1 MSELRLREWRGSDYD
16 MVRGWWERW
25 GRPPSRSAM
34 GDLGVLAL
42 EGDRPLAA
50 IFLFPAEAG
59 YCLIT
64 GAISDFD
71 RPVGIREEAVCRV
84 TAAAFIRARELGYH
98 NVRMYVATR
107 GYVRALE
114 RRGLARNGPKRN
126 SIFISPVYL
135 PFLGEDDA

>member
-1 MSELRLREWRGSDYD
+1 
-16 MVRGWWERW
+16 
-25 GRPPSRSAM
+25 M
-34 GDLGVLAL
+34 GELGVLAL
-42 EGDRPLAA
+42 EGDRPIAA

-71 RPVGIREEAVCRV
+71 RPVAVREEAVCRV
-84 TAAAFIRARELGYH
+84 TASAFRRARELGYR

-107 GYVRALE
+107 GYLRALE
-114 RRGLARNGPKRN
+114 RRGFTPSGPKR
-126 SIFISPVYL
+126 SSVFVSPVYL

>member
-1 MSELRLREWRGSDYD
+1 MHELTLRDWTAADYD
-16 MVRGWWERW
+16 LVRDWWARW
-25 GRPPSRSAM
+25 GTVPSRTAM
-34 GDLGVLAL
+34 GDLGVVAI
-42 EGDRPLAA
+42 EGEQPVAA

-71 RPVGIREEAVCRV
+71 RPIPLREEAVCRV
-84 TAAAFIRARELGYH
+84 TAAAFNRARALGYH

-107 GYVRALE
+107 GYRRALE
-114 RRGLARNGPKRN
+114 RRGIRPNGPVRN
-126 SIFISPVYL
+126 SVFVSPVYL